1 MAILTAN
8 NPLIIEIKNIQGKE
22 IFCPGN
28 SVAQIF
34 ADIAREDTLSLE
46 TLQLIQGLGYKIE
59 IMTEDNLDW
68 EFEHREEAYCEIDL
82 DWEFEHRR
90 LEEARLDAMYDLSQY
105 NSEFLGAQP
114 ARAGEDY

>member
-22 IFCPGN
+22 IFYPGN

-34 ADIAREDTLSLE
+34 ADIAREYTLSLK
-46 TLQLIQGLGYKIE
+46 TLELAQGLGYKIE

-68 EFEHREEAYCEIDL
+68 EFEYREEVYCEI
-82 DWEFEHRR
+82 ES

-105 NSEFLGAQP
+105 NAEFLGAQP
-114 ARAGEDY
+114 ARASEDY